1 MKKCA
6 ENIEST
12 LNFIDVKRG
21 GKKFQFEEVTKV
33 VGRKFENNFLSMMI
47 MELMDVARM
56 DH

>member
-12 LNFIDVKRG
+12 LNFIHVKRG
-21 GKKFQFEEVTKV
+21 GKKFQIEEVTKV